1 MEIKAAS
8 KINGEITIP
17 GDKSISHR
25 AAIISAISRNNVV
38 INNFLFSRDC
48 INTLDIIK
56 KLGVSVEKI
65 AGNLIIH
72 GKGIESLKEPDE
84 ILYVGN
90 SGTAIRLLAG
100 MLSATGFTS
109 VLTGDISINSRPMAR
124 IIDPLREMGANISGR
139 ANNTKAP
146 LIIFGNKKLKGR
158 NFDINISSAQ
168 VKSCIILAA
177 IFAEGITEIVQPEIS
192 RDHTERMLEYFGVN
206 IKYDGR
212 HTKVI
217 PGNPLEGKD
226 IFVPGDISSAAY
238 FIVASLILKDSS
250 IMIRNV
256 GINPTRSYF
265 IEILKSMGARIKI
278 GNKRILNNEP
288 VGDIEAS
295 SSRLHSIEIDNKSI
309 SNIID
314 EIPILAVA
322 AAFAEGKTVI
332 SGAEELRFKESDRIR
347 SISSQFIKLGV
358 EVEEKKDGMIISG
371 YENLKINDNTVDAM
385 NDHRIAM
392 SLAILGLRSSRAVK
406 IINSQYIDTSFPGFK
421 YELRK
426 STS

>member
-1 MEIKAAS
+1 
-8 KINGEITIP
+8 
-17 GDKSISHR
+17 
-25 AAIISAISRNNVV
+25 
-38 INNFLFSRDC
+38 
-48 INTLDIIK
+48 
-56 KLGVSVEKI
+56 
-65 AGNLIIH
+65 
-72 GKGIESLKEPDE
+72 
-84 ILYVGN
+84 VGN

-371 YENLKINDNTVDAM
+371 YENLKINDSTVDAM

-392 SLAILGLRSSRAVK
+392 SLAILGLRSSGAVK

-421 YELRK
+421 YEIRK

>member
-192 RDHTERMLEYFGVN
+192 RDHTERMLEHFGVN

-250 IMIRNV
+250 ILIRNV

-371 YENLKINDNTVDAM
+371 YENLKINDSTVDAM

-392 SLAILGLRSSRAVK
+392 SLAILGLRSSGAVK